1 MEDGGD
7 GGIAHLFIKPIADG
21 VEDGSNLI
29 SNWNESQ
36 RLEESGDQK
45 KVGGEVG
52 CLRMYPH
59 KIYAFDAQSLT
70 SASLCIGQELKLEM
84 ENGVCA
90 GITKHMNVG
99 D

>member
-29 SNWNESQ
+29 SNWNGGW
-36 RLEESGDQK
+36 RLED
-45 KVGGEVG
+45 GE
-52 CLRMYPH
+52 
-59 KIYAFDAQSLT
+59 D
-70 SASLCIGQELKLEM
+70 
-84 ENGVCA
+84 
-90 GITKHMNVG
+90 